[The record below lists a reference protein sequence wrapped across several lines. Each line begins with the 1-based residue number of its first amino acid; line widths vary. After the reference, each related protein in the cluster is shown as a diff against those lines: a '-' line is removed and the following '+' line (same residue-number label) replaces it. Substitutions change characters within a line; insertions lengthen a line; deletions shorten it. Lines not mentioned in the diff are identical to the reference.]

1 MDTDQIVKTPVD
13 SDGNNKE
20 TEIEEKDRVRSNFF
34 LYDLFNLENKFIFYF
49 WAIIRVLECLL
60 MSRNY
65 LYADEYWQGTEV
77 AYNIVYGGV
86 HLPWEWQTDFRLRN
100 VIYPYYL
107 ALPMWLAK
115 VVGLDTPLVVRL
127 TPYVAHS
134 AIAVAS
140 DYYFYKV
147 TKKLMGIQVARV
159 TFLYY
164 FTNQFFNSF
173 MIRCFSNSVEA
184 MLHLLV
190 FNYYLEITNK
200 FDKNVV
206 MVAFWL
212 SIALGIRNT
221 SIMAWVPLLIIKMI
235 AKGAYLKFIYA
246 GLFVALPAIAFVV
259 ALDSIYY
266 GGLTF
271 TAWNFFVVNVL
282 QNKSA
287 DFGVH
292 PLWYY
297 FADALP

>member
-1 MDTDQIVKTPVD
+1 M
-13 SDGNNKE
+13 
-20 TEIEEKDRVRSNFF
+20 
-34 LYDLFNLENKFIFYF
+34 L
-49 WAIIRVLECLL
+49 
-60 MSRNY
+60 SRNY
-65 LYADEYWQGTEV
+65 LYSDEYWQGTEV

-86 HLPWEWQTDFRLRN
+86 HLPWEWKTDFRLRN

-115 VVGLDTPLVVRL
+115 VLGLDTPLVVRL
-127 TPYVAHS
+127 APYAAHS

-159 TFLYY
+159 TFFYY

-200 FDKNVV
+200 FDRNLV

-221 SIMAWVPLLIIKMI
+221 SIIAWVPLLIIKMI
-235 AKGAYLKFIYA
+235 VKGAYLKFIYA
-246 GLFVALPAIAFVV
+246 GFLVALPAIAIVV

-297 FADALP
+297 FTDALP

>member
-1 MDTDQIVKTPVD
+1 
-13 SDGNNKE
+13 
-20 TEIEEKDRVRSNFF
+20 
-34 LYDLFNLENKFIFYF
+34 
-49 WAIIRVLECLL
+49 

-86 HLPWEWQTDFRLRN
+86 HLPWEWQTNFRLRN

-107 ALPMWLAK
+107 AIPMWLAK
-115 VVGLDTPLVVRL
+115 VVGLDTPLVIRL
-127 TPYVAHS
+127 APYVAHS
-134 AIAVAS
+134 VIAVAS

-159 TFLYY
+159 TFFYY

-200 FDKNVV
+200 FDKNLV

-235 AKGAYLKFIYA
+235 AKGAYLNFIFA
-246 GLFVALPAIAFVV
+246 ALFVALPSIAFFV

-271 TAWNFFVVNVL
+271 TAYNFFVINVL
-282 QNKSA
+282 HNKSA

-297 FADALP
+297 FTDALP